1 MSADPTATTVD
12 GTPMRGKVVLITG
25 GTTGIGRETAAVLAA
40 DGARVLV
47 FGSTQKNLDEAL
59 SAVRPR
65 ADAGGGSVDGLV
77 ADASQQADLDGVF
90 DRLDEVGPIDVL
102 INNVGIAS
110 AKVFD
115 DDFGALR
122 HVLDV
127 NVLSYVYCTKLAVG
141 RMRKRTGN
149 ERGHVVNV
157 GSMSADLRNPG
168 SALYSCTKAAVQAFS
183 ESLRKAVNPDGIRVS
198 LVEPG
203 AVDTPMQDKPVEK
216 KRELIDTFE
225 MLEARDIAQSVHFC
239 LTRPPRCAV
248 VMMQVRPLMQAI

>member
-1 MSADPTATTVD
+1 MSNPTQARVD
-12 GTPMRGKVVLITG
+12 GTSMKGKVVLITG

-40 DGARVLV
+40 DGAKVLV
-47 FGSTQKNLDEAL
+47 FGSTQKNLDDAL
-59 SAVRPR
+59 AAVGPR
-65 ADAGGGSVDGLV
+65 ATAGGGTIDGTI
-77 ADASQQADLDGVF
+77 ADASKQADLDRVF
-90 DRLDEVGPIDVL
+90 ARLDEVGPIDVMV
-102 INNVGIAS
+102 NNVGIAN

-115 DDFGALR
+115 DDFDALR
-122 HVLDV
+122 RVLDV
-127 NVLSYVYCTKLAVG
+127 NVLSYVYCTKLAVA
-141 RMRKRTGN
+141 RMRERSGN

-183 ESLRKAVNPDGIRVS
+183 ESLRKAVNPEGIRVS

-203 AVDTPMQDKPVEK
+203 AVDTPMQDKPAEK
-216 KRELIDTFE
+216 KRELIEQFE
-225 MLEARDIAQSVHFC
+225 MLEARDIAESVHFC